1 MNTSKTRGIETRLE
15 ERDVNGLFCEEVLR
29 DWLQNLEE
37 LIQDREHER
46 ASKNAE
52 AKPRQVPRDAH
63 LRVVP
68 DSGRGT

>member
-1 MNTSKTRGIETRLE
+1 MNTSKTRATESRRE
-15 ERDVNGLFCEEVLR
+15 EREVDGLFCEEVLR

-37 LIQDREHER
+37 LIQDRDHER

-52 AKPRQVPRDAH
+52 AMPRQVPRDAH